1 MERGALRIDFRGQR
15 YNIRVPPP
23 DIHVPSPETQAGSS
37 EQHRHA
43 VYASEAIGLLLI
55 ALVLLV
61 LGLVRYWHS
70 IQWRLR

>member
-23 DIHVPSPETQAGSS
+23 DIHVPSLETQAGSS
-37 EQHRHA
+37 KQHR
-43 VYASEAIGLLLI
+43 YASEAIGWLLI

-61 LGLVRYWHS
+61 LGLVRYWPS
-70 IQWRLR
+70 IQWSLR